1 MNLTS
6 DQIRK
11 VVGKSANQEI
21 IDGVISSMR
30 EHALEFEL
38 DRPERVVH
46 FLAQIAHESA
56 HFRTTTEFAS
66 GAAYEGRKYLGNT
79 FRGDGRKYRGR
90 GLIQLTG
97 RSNTKAF
104 SQWMRRR
111 DFGCPDFEANP
122 EIIAD
127 FPWAFLAS
135 IYYWSSRDLNK
146 LADANNIELITRRI
160 NGGLNG
166 YADRLQYYD
175 GFALAYL
182 GYQIGSSGIWQFQFD
197 KSLKTDGVSGPQ
209 TRDAFHSALK
219 ALPTPSLPLA
229 EISAEPPPKLPSN
242 APPGAYQP
250 IWIYLTALI
259 GRFFYRR

>member
-1 MNLTS
+1 MNLTN

-11 VVGKSANQEI
+11 VVGKSASQRI
-21 IDGVISSMR
+21 INGLISSMW
-30 EHALEFEL
+30 EHAAEFEL
-38 DRPERVVH
+38 DRPERAVH

-56 HFRTTTEFAS
+56 HFRTTTEYAS
-66 GAAYEGRKYLGNT
+66 GAAYEGRRDLGNI
-79 FRGDGRKYRGR
+79 FKGDGPKFRGR

-104 SQWMRRR
+104 SRWMRRR
-111 DFGCPDFEANP
+111 DSGCPDFEVSP

-135 IYYWSSRDLNK
+135 IYYWSCRDLNK
-146 LADANNIELITRRI
+146 YADTNNIEQITRTI

-166 YADRLQYYD
+166 YADRLRYYD
-175 GFALAYL
+175 GFALAHL
-182 GYQIGSSGIWQFQFD
+182 GYQIGPYGIRQFQYD
-197 KSLKTDGVSGPQ
+197 RGLDTDGISGPQ

-219 ALPTPSLPLA
+219 ALTLPSLPKA
-229 EISAEPPPKLPSN
+229 ENPAVPPPKLPSN
-242 APPGAYQP
+242 APPGAHLS
-250 IWIYLTALI
+250 IWIRLAALI

>member
-11 VVGKSANQEI
+11 VVGMSASQRI
-21 IDGVISSMR
+21 IDGMKYNMC
-30 EHALEFEL
+30 EHAAEFEL
-38 DRPERVVH
+38 DRPERAVH

-56 HFRTTTEFAS
+56 HFRTTVEYAS
-66 GAAYEGRKYLGNT
+66 GMAYEGRKDLGNI
-79 FRGDGRKYRGR
+79 FQGDGQKFRGR

-97 RSNTKAF
+97 RSNAKDFTR
-104 SQWMRRR
+104 WMRKR
-111 DFGCPDFEANP
+111 DSGCPDFESNP

-146 LADANNIELITRRI
+146 FADTNNIERITRTI

-166 YADRLQYYD
+166 YADRLRYYD

-182 GYQIGSSGIWQFQFD
+182 GYEIGPSGIRQFQFD
-197 KSLKTDGVSGPQ
+197 RGLQTDGISGPQ
-209 TRDAFHSALK
+209 TRDSFHSALK
-219 ALPTPSLPLA
+219 ALTMPSLTMA
-229 EISAEPPPKLPSN
+229 ENPIVPPPKLPSN
-242 APPGAYQP
+242 APPGAHYSF
-250 IWIYLTALI
+250 WIRLAALF
-259 GRFFYRR
+259 GRFFNRR